1 MGKEENTYIPK
12 EVYKKTEGALYG
24 YFKDKKEMLNI
35 ESEIRLL
42 EKNIAEIESD
52 IKNTNVKIDYYQNG
66 SGISERVQTSSAG
79 ISYAEQEI
87 CAAID
92 KLEKEHAM
100 KIRRLVKQKKR
111 YRKMEEQNNRMK
123 DNIEQLE
130 KDLQLILKYR
140 YCNKRSMEWIA
151 AELNYS
157 SSTAGRRK
165 DELVLNVAL
174 FMHWIK

>member
-1 MGKEENTYIPK
+1 MSKKQDIYIPE

-24 YFKDKKEMLNI
+24 YYKDKKEMENI
-35 ESEIRLL
+35 ESEIDLL

-66 SGISERVQTSSAG
+66 IEINERVQTSSTG

-87 CAAID
+87 CAAIE
-92 KLEKEHAM
+92 KLEKEHAT
-100 KIRRLVKQKKR
+100 KIRRLIKQKNKLR
-111 YRKMEEQNNRMK
+111 RMRESNNRMK
-123 DNIEQLE
+123 DNIEGLE
-130 KDLQLILKYR
+130 KDFQSILKYR
-140 YCNKRSMEWIA
+140 YCNKRSMQWIA

-157 SSTAGRRK
+157 QSTAGRRK